1 MTSKTKRIVLFSA
14 TILVV
19 TLSLTVVFSEILADN
34 TFDPKLARVACMGD
48 SITEITGYPEDLQAL
63 FGNNSV
69 VGNFGVSGAT
79 VNLRSNQ
86 PYYYENVY
94 IDARNFLPTT
104 IILMLG
110 TNDART
116 DNYEK
121 IVNFTANYERVLNR
135 TMSARWNST
144 QQIILV
150 VPPPLFDNNL
160 DLDGT
165 FYAKEVV
172 PRIRQVAS
180 DMNVWLIDVYTPLKD
195 HPEYFPDG
203 VHPNP
208 EGAKLIA
215 YIIYDTIK

>member
-1 MTSKTKRIVLFSA
+1 MTSKTNRIILIAAAF
-14 TILVV
+14 LVV
-19 TLSLTVVFSEILADN
+19 ILSLTVAFSEILASN
-34 TFDPKLARVACMGD
+34 TFDPKLARIACMGD
-48 SITEITGYPEDLQAL
+48 SITEITGYPEYLQSL

-69 VGNFGVSGAT
+69 VGNFGISGAT

-104 IILMLG
+104 VIIMLG

-150 VPPPLFDNNL
+150 VPPPLFENNL

-165 FYAKEVV
+165 FFAEEVV
-172 PRIRQVAS
+172 PRIHQVAT
-180 DMNVWLIDVYTPLKD
+180 DMKVWLIDVYTPLKD

-215 YIIYDTIK
+215 KIIYDTIK